1 MPFLQ
6 PTPAEKAEIYKRQ
19 ELQRIQKKHDATK
32 KAEARKKARD
42 AEKARIAEIN
52 GNIEASQPKR
62 KLTVEDQVEQ
72 YLNEPP
78 YMGRS
83 NKQDYKRVKELC
95 GSGEGDSLFQY
106 ETKRWGTKN
115 IVRVAALV
123 KSGLWFPIGLDD
135 EWEPELLAAIE
146 ARTQKPKPKTVA
158 QTTATLQEERRSRD
172 LLLGVPASNAEEFA
186 KCEALGLGDL
196 VDASAAWAE
205 LGPRNGISN
214 AARLVRWVEL
224 NSHGLDGEARE
235 YAQRELVAELRLRV

>member
-6 PTPAEKAEIYKRQ
+6 PTAEEKAEIYKRQ

-83 NKQDYKRVKELC
+83 DKKDYKRVKELC
-95 GSGEGDSLFQY
+95 GSGEGDSLFRY
-106 ETKRWGTKN
+106 ETKRWGTKS
-115 IVRVAALV
+115 VTRVAALV

-135 EWEPELLAAIE
+135 EWEPELLAAID
-146 ARTQKPKPKTVA
+146 ARTQKPKPVA
-158 QTTATLQEERRSRD
+158 QTTATLEEERRSRD
-172 LLLGVPASNAEEFA
+172 LLLGVPPSTLDELAV
-186 KCEALGLGDL
+186 CVALGIRDL
-196 VDASAAWAE
+196 VDASATWAE
-205 LGPRNGISN
+205 LGPRAGVSN
-214 AARLVRWVEL
+214 AARLVRWIEL
-224 NSHGLDGEARE
+224 NTHGLDGEARVS
-235 YAQRELVAELRLRV
+235 AQREIVAQLRSRV